1 MTAAMDRARRSPLRF
16 LAPLGLVAFAL
27 AFLIVVVS
35 ADLSDGGDSNGANR
49 EAEQRDLRG
58 DSREARRE
66 RREDREN
73 RLPDEVYVVK
83 GYSTLIHAN
92 TACPDLVNPKGD
104 VITCKIKGDRV
115 VDSNGIFLNSEREK
129 PPLCPQCVR

>member
-1 MTAAMDRARRSPLRF
+1 MNRRI
-16 LAPLGLVAFAL
+16 ALGL
-27 AFLIVVVS
+27 LI
-35 ADLSDGGDSNGANR
+35 LGGCNPLNVTPDEKRWAS
-49 EAEQRDLRG
+49 LRG
-58 DSREARRE
+58 
-66 RREDREN
+66 
-73 RLPDEVYVVK
+73 DEVYVVK